1 MACNVL
7 PHMDNQI
14 CSFERWPIAP
24 LDTISDREHRKLIQR
39 FATWEV
45 LARLRSRAATKPITP
60 AGRYYAGDQ
69 VKQATAFLGWLA
81 HQGRTLPSGDQAD
94 IDTWHAQYA
103 EHDRRRLRGVL
114 LCSMT
119 SKLTH
124 PLRLPAPVITRNAPL
139 ARTRAHG
146 PARLPAQQ
154 RGAFTAAPDRRDH
167 RAALR
172 PIRSTTSSTTNDQV
186 LLRLGEPPS
195 PVPTPFA
202 RLRLA
207 WIDERDNMNTATN
220 PNSRWL
226 FPDRRAEQPM
236 HPRSLTELVNKLGV
250 PTSTGRTAAIHQH
263 VVEMPAPV
271 ADALGYHPSHHSQ
284 ISIQAGATWSRYA
297 SGDRVRTGDS

>member
-139 ARTRAHG
+139 ARSERMALLG
-146 PARLPAQQ
+146 YLLNSEELS
-154 RGAFTAAPDRRDH
+154 
-167 RAALR
+167 LR
-172 PIRSTTSSTTNDQV
+172 PRIAGIIV
-186 LLRLGEPPS
+186 LLYAQYGRRRRPQRTTRSCCASGNRPPRC
-195 PVPTPFA
+195 
-202 RLRLA
+202 RLRSHGFGLPGL
-207 WIDERDNMNTATN
+207 TSAT
-220 PNSRWL
+220 
-226 FPDRRAEQPM
+226 
-236 HPRSLTELVNKLGV
+236 T
-250 PTSTGRTAAIHQH
+250 
-263 VVEMPAPV
+263 
-271 ADALGYHPSHHSQ
+271 
-284 ISIQAGATWSRYA
+284 
-297 SGDRVRTGDS
+297 